1 MTADL
6 RASYDAFPYQSLP
19 LRQTH
24 PDRLATIASLFGF
37 APAPVEQCRVLEIG
51 CAAGGNLIPMAV
63 SYPQSGFVGIDF
75 SAVQIAEGAR
85 EVDALKLTNIQLLP
99 LDVMAFDESWGS
111 FDYIIAHGIYSW
123 VPGAVQEKILAL
135 CARHLTASGVAMIS
149 YNTLP
154 GWRMLAVVRDAMLFQ
169 TRGID
174 DPRLRVAQ
182 ARATLEFLAA
192 SVQGD
197 ESAYARLIRL
207 AAENLRHKPDYYI
220 LHEYLEDTNEPLYF
234 HEFMSRAGRHG
245 LRYLGDTDLRTML
258 STGIAPA
265 AEETLNRIATDLLRR
280 EQFLDFL
287 RNRTFRHTL
296 LLRAGAVLDR
306 KLAPARIMPLRVSLA
321 AAGEP
326 STGLSMADAQG
337 RARAINAAAG
347 AGPMAAAA
355 LDVLAAQAPLAVAFD
370 ALFEQAARA
379 AKPAPPDIGMER
391 TRLASLVLQWHLADA
406 VELHFAASSFV
417 VEPGMRPMA
426 SPHARRQAA
435 IGAQV
440 TNQRHEVVTV
450 DDSARALLR
459 ELDGGRTAEE
469 AAAAAWPELSRDARS
484 ARLNKTLTMLARQ
497 ALLIA

>member
-1 MTADL
+1 
-6 RASYDAFPYQSLP
+6 
-19 LRQTH
+19 
-24 PDRLATIASLFGF
+24 
-37 APAPVEQCRVLEIG
+37 
-51 CAAGGNLIPMAV
+51 
-63 SYPQSGFVGIDF
+63 
-75 SAVQIAEGAR
+75 
-85 EVDALKLTNIQLLP
+85 
-99 LDVMAFDESWGS
+99 
-111 FDYIIAHGIYSW
+111 
-123 VPGAVQEKILAL
+123 
-135 CARHLTASGVAMIS
+135 
-149 YNTLP
+149 
-154 GWRMLAVVRDAMLFQ
+154 
-169 TRGID
+169 
-174 DPRLRVAQ
+174 
-182 ARATLEFLAA
+182 
-192 SVQGD
+192 
-197 ESAYARLIRL
+197 
-207 AAENLRHKPDYYI
+207 
-220 LHEYLEDTNEPLYF
+220 
-234 HEFMSRAGRHG
+234 MSRAGRHG

-469 AAAAAWPELSRDARS
+469 AAAAAWPELGRDARS